1 MKILQW
7 SVVICLVSYNLSLI
21 LFSQDYLKTQKLCL
35 CHNTMAKHEKIISS
49 LLKLQPRSQQN
60 NEDNLNMLIQY
71 FHYCKSC
78 FDKHLWFPY
87 DRFLEVQLW
96 DQRMWMFLNSRCYT
110 RVLPREAVLADTAPT
125 PHGRKCSAATP
136 SLPLSTHVYL
146 HLCSSFE
153 EHLGGSWS

>member
-71 FHYCKSC
+71 FHYCKS
-78 FDKHLWFPY
+78 WGY
-87 DRFLEVQLW
+87 S
-96 DQRMWMFLNSRCYT
+96 N
-110 RVLPREAVLADTAPT
+110 
-125 PHGRKCSAATP
+125 
-136 SLPLSTHVYL
+136 
-146 HLCSSFE
+146 
-153 EHLGGSWS
+153 